1 MIKHGFAP
9 EMHAN
14 SCNLHQ
20 VFPDVHLCQEF
31 IYLAYFHINSQEMY
45 LLIKSLK
52 TLWELNVETETF

>member
-31 IYLAYFHINSQEMY
+31 IYSAYFHINSQEMY

-52 TLWELNVETETF
+52 TL